1 MKTDNELN
9 LNNPQ
14 LVGVWPGMV
23 AVAISAGYYLMAKL
37 GMRMLEEMPATEY
50 FDLDHVDVN
59 RGLILTSRRAV
70 ACFWNDPARKA
81 ISSSLLGSPA
91 SFQSQRVLHEAYRVP
106 IIGMKRVFTF
116 AAMATQ
122 MHPNTHR
129 GFSSFIDG
137 ETLSEST
144 NWG

>member
-59 RGLILTSRRAV
+59 RGLILTSRLPRSRLF
-70 ACFWNDPARKA
+70 CGMTQARKA
-81 ISSSLLGSPA
+81 ISSSLSEKPSL
-91 SFQSQRVLHEAYRVP
+91 LP
-106 IIGMKRVFTF
+106 IATRF
-116 AAMATQ
+116 A
-122 MHPNTHR
+122 
-129 GFSSFIDG
+129 
-137 ETLSEST
+137 
-144 NWG
+144 